1 MTYWEEKSFVTSKA
15 VNVAFD
21 IVYFEMASLHPA
33 SKIRKLYKSIE
44 ITPRVLILVVF
55 FFTWNVAKQIGRYC
69 YGGTIYNIF
78 ISKGFEKNKQVK
90 ISDMKE
96 QCLGDIMT
104 PFPSSNAKR

>member
-1 MTYWEEKSFVTSKA
+1 MRIDLLGRKKLCYFKA

-55 FFTWNVAKQIGRYC
+55 FFT
-69 YGGTIYNIF
+69 
-78 ISKGFEKNKQVK
+78 
-90 ISDMKE
+90 
-96 QCLGDIMT
+96 
-104 PFPSSNAKR
+104 